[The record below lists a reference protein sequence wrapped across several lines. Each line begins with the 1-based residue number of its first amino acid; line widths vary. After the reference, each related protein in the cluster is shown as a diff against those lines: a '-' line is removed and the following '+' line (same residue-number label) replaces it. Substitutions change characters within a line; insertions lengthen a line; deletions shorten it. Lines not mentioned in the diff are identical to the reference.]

1 MTKLTTDTKKT
12 ICIRECSLPVSENA
26 AYLYQRIQ
34 PTCIRECSLP
44 VSDIAV
50 NWMMALHSF
59 YGISWRIYK
68 PPDFPS
74 DVNIYSFHFSFQLH
88 SPVLT
93 LLKIIFKYF
102 ENILFHLH
110 HTLIF
115 FLIIKL
121 LRLFNV
127 SVTLSSSYNSDSFKD
142 FLLPKITT
150 YENFSVNRRCEPVPS
165 AF

>member
-12 ICIRECSLPVSENA
+12 ICIRECSLPVSENAAYLYQRIQPTCIREYSLPVSENTAHLYQRIQPTCIRECSLSVSENA

-59 YGISWRIYK
+59 YGICWRIYK

-74 DVNIYSFHFSFQLH
+74 DVNIYSFHFSF
-88 SPVLT
+88 
-93 LLKIIFKYF
+93 
-102 ENILFHLH
+102 
-110 HTLIF
+110 
-115 FLIIKL
+115 
-121 LRLFNV
+121 
-127 SVTLSSSYNSDSFKD
+127 
-142 FLLPKITT
+142 
-150 YENFSVNRRCEPVPS
+150 
-165 AF
+165 